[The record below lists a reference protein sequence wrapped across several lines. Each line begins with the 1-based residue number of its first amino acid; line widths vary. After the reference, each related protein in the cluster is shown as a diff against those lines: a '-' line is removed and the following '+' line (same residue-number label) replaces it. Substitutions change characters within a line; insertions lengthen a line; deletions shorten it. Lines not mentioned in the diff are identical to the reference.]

1 MQNWPTSPYIYPTP
15 ASPAEPVAASQARKL
30 CAHPVATATT
40 KQASARHMDCATEH
54 VWSDDA
60 AFSAYLYSPQHENTP
75 RSDGCPCCWHLHLRP
90 LEDCK
95 LVSTWRL
102 GWPPLASTRNGP
114 GGVVSLDL
122 GTAGG
127 VWSSAA
133 IARGAYARQPRR
145 HDRAI
150 RFRLAPQTSK
160 RLFDRTMSG
169 RIMTRAAQ
177 PARLPIRETARYEMS
192 VGYSRNST
200 LSKPVPCTGRVVRLY

>member
-95 LVSTWRL
+95 WSARGGWDGRHWLALVMGLVGWYLLIWGPLVEFGVRLPSREGLTLANLVVMIALFVFDWRL
-102 GWPPLASTRNGP
+102 K
-114 GGVVSLDL
+114 
-122 GTAGG
+122 
-127 VWSSAA
+127 
-133 IARGAYARQPRR
+133 RR
-145 HDRAI
+145 
-150 RFRLAPQTSK
+150 S
-160 RLFDRTMSG
+160 
-169 RIMTRAAQ
+169 
-177 PARLPIRETARYEMS
+177 
-192 VGYSRNST
+192 GYSIA
-200 LSKPVPCTGRVVRLY
+200 P